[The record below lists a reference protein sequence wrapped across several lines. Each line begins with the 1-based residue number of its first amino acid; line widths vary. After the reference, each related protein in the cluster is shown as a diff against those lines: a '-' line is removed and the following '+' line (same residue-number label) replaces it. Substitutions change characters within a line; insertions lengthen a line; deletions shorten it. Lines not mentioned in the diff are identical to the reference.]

1 MRQLV
6 SLAFPV
12 VSVRGKRGGLISC
25 FSLSHSAKAF
35 WWSRSIWFGSE
46 EPPTCFTKTNRL
58 FTLLPIW
65 KQVDFLILILRTYTV
80 RQFYQ
85 FQCPKTAPFSH
96 LPCLIFKKVAK
107 NLNSCGSQD
116 LLFSSPVLIC
126 DRRLAIV
133 RKTEVARKPLFLG
146 SSLLASLTTWV
157 KQRWWGTWG
166 RKLETAATIA
176 PFQSLTT
183 PEGSRSPNISTSF
196 SRSAWR
202 ARYDSLG

>member
-65 KQVDFLILILRTYTV
+65 KQVDFLVLILRTYTV

-116 LLFSSPVLIC
+116 NGGIFVKNRWI
-126 DRRLAIV
+126 
-133 RKTEVARKPLFLG
+133 
-146 SSLLASLTTWV
+146 SLLNKGMVVFA
-157 KQRWWGTWG
+157 RG
-166 RKLETAATIA
+166 AATRNK
-176 PFQSLTT
+176 LMGL
-183 PEGSRSPNISTSF
+183 EK
-196 SRSAWR
+196 
-202 ARYDSLG
+202 